1 MTVATHSMKHSIPF
15 HDSSLGVHISF
26 VRSIAM
32 DAWTPAQMKIMKA
45 GGNDACNN
53 FIQARGVSKTA
64 SIKEKYESD
73 AAALY
78 KEVIKARAD
87 GKPEPT
93 VLVKKQPK
101 ARATTTSTSFSSSS
115 SSNHNHSRPMTMPKP
130 GEDPNGMEKLTG
142 ESDAAYIARQTKL
155 RDQAKARMAAKF
167 GNSSTNRTM
176 GGVGSSPHYNPSNNN
191 SNGIGID
198 SISDTL
204 SSGFGTAAS
213 GLSSAFSF
221 AKETVTS
228 DSAKSVAKDVGSM
241 GFGLWSSI
249 SSSAREVANQL
260 NVEGL
265 NLGEGE
271 SDGLAALS
279 EKAKRE
285 KSVRGGSSKYSGFG
299 SDASNGNNYG
309 NATIPSPNTNMTR
322 GANGNG
328 NRNGNVNVNVNVTAQ
343 NQNDAAPLPGES
355 DAQYMQRQ
363 MRIRE
368 EAKAKAAASAK
379 KTTTTQRTMTPS
391 KPAVAKMKVDSDD
404 DFFSSF
410 GA

>member
-1 MTVATHSMKHSIPF
+1 MTVIAATRRRKRSRGSCCPRLGLF
-15 HDSSLGVHISF
+15 LDEYGRFGLSLGPRFDDFLVEGCCVAF
-26 VRSIAM
+26 V
-32 DAWTPAQMKIMKA
+32 
-45 GGNDACNN
+45 
-53 FIQARGVSKTA
+53 FFF
-64 SIKEKYESD
+64 
-73 AAALY
+73 
-78 KEVIKARAD
+78 D
-87 GKPEPT
+87 GC
-93 VLVKKQPK
+93 
-101 ARATTTSTSFSSSS
+101 
-115 SSNHNHSRPMTMPKP
+115 
-130 GEDPNGMEKLTG
+130 G
-142 ESDAAYIARQTKL
+142 
-155 RDQAKARMAAKF
+155 F
-167 GNSSTNRTM
+167 GNSS
-176 GGVGSSPHYNPSNNN
+176 
-191 SNGIGID
+191 
-198 SISDTL
+198 
-204 SSGFGTAAS
+204 
-213 GLSSAFSF
+213 
-221 AKETVTS
+221 
-228 DSAKSVAKDVGSM
+228 
-241 GFGLWSSI
+241 
-249 SSSAREVANQL
+249 
-260 NVEGL
+260 GL

-322 GANGNG
+322 GANGN
-328 NRNGNVNVNVNVTAQ
+328 RNGNGNVNVNVTAQ

-368 EAKAKAAASAK
+368 EAKAKAAASAN